1 MINYDTILSTFDDKL
16 TLMQWL
22 QKVEQALEGAGLES
36 VEIHQQSP
44 TTAYFKF
51 VFADGTSV
59 TTPSITLP
67 RGAKGDTGATGATGA
82 TGNGIASITKTGTIG
97 LVDTYT
103 ILYTNGSTQTFTV
116 TNGAQGEAGQDGQD
130 GADGVG
136 IDNVEIND
144 NTGVLTVTLTDE
156 TEINAGNV
164 YNIITIS
171 GTSGTITDPATLS
184 ILRNKNTVVQRAYNE
199 GLMVW
204 HHTDNLNH
212 KQYFYRVTVDTSI
225 LNTGDVVQAQFVVD
239 VSNGTWT
246 YTEETVPFKI
256 NPEERI
262 LGVDIDGNNV
272 ASGRVLKADGNG
284 NVEWQ
289 KESGGTKLYQHFLQY
304 SGDTNT
310 PSQVESIRF
319 NFTII
324 STKATAY
331 TSNDIVNILNTK
343 GKPIYGF
350 GYRYR
355 VDTDPKV
362 YEYITSVTTNT
373 SGYLRFIA
381 INNAVTSYTG
391 GYTLTPNVTMN
402 LYDTIIPIE

>member
-1 MINYDTILSTFDDKL
+1 MINYETILSTFDDKL

-67 RGAKGDTGATGATGA
+67 RGPKGDTGATGATGA
-82 TGNGIASITKTGTIG
+82 TGNGIASITKTGTSG

-116 TNGAQGEAGQDGQD
+116 TNGAQGEAGQDG
-130 GADGVG
+130 ADGVG
-136 IDNVEIND
+136 IDNVQINN

-156 TEINAGNV
+156 TEINAGNI
-164 YNIITIS
+164 YNIVTIS
-171 GTSGTITDPATLS
+171 GTSGTITNPTTLL
-184 ILRNKNTVVQRAYNE
+184 ILSNKNTVVQRSYNDP
-199 GLMVW
+199 LMIW

-212 KQYFYRVTVDTSI
+212 KQYFYRVTVDTGV

-246 YTEETVPFKI
+246 YTEETVSYMI
-256 NPEERI
+256 NPEERV

-272 ASGRVLKADGNG
+272 TSGKVLKADGDG
-284 NVEWQ
+284 GVSWQ
-289 KESGGTKLYQHFLQY
+289 NEGGGSLYRHDIWLFKSSTFSL
-304 SGDTNT
+304 T
-310 PSQVESIRF
+310 
-319 NFTII
+319 FTIF
-324 STKATAY
+324 
-331 TSNDIVNILNTK
+331 TSNNTALIGSEHNITPLINWLYNNNYDANTILVANGTIK
-343 GKPIYGF
+343 DSNYENLPINYITQYNNTELGIAYWNGAF
-350 GYRYR
+350 GYMSG
-355 VDTDPKV
+355 
-362 YEYITSVTTNT
+362 IQATSVTN
-373 SGYLRFIA
+373 SKE
-381 INNAVTSYTG
+381 
-391 GYTLTPNVTMN
+391 
-402 LYDTIIPIE
+402 TITQIM